1 MAKKSNDKRVNT
13 IVMRAT
19 TDNPISILN
28 ISKACAF
35 ARHCLAQN
43 ATDEDAT
50 AAVRKFIQQI
60 EGQAVG

>member
-1 MAKKSNDKRVNT
+1 MAKKPNDKRVDA

-28 ISKACAF
+28 ISKATKF
-35 ARHCLAQN
+35 ARHCLAQD
-43 ATDEDAT
+43 ATEEDVT